1 MKSKAEIIDALKR
14 CRDLVNHCSGC
25 PYNNNNNHSNAEC
38 IDELFDDVIAIINK
52 SDFEV
57 VEEVL
62 TRSKEQDWNGTGF
75 HGEYYELERLD
86 SMEVPPIRFDGE
98 GNIL

>member
-1 MKSKAEIIDALKR
+1 MKSKAEIIDALQICMLTPDCK
-14 CRDLVNHCSGC
+14 GC
-25 PYNNNNNHSNAEC
+25 AYHPDVV
-38 IDELFDDVIAIINK
+38 DESCNCNREMIEDIINILSK

-62 TRSKEQDWNGTGF
+62 QRSKKHDWLGTGIS
-75 HGEYYELERLD
+75 GEGYTLELLD
-86 SMEVPPIRFDGE
+86 VFDAPTINFDGE

>member
-1 MKSKAEIIDALKR
+1 MKSKVEILKAVDT
-14 CRDLVNHCSGC
+14 CIFLGGSCSDC
-25 PYNNNNNHSNAEC
+25 PYF
-38 IDELFDDVIAIINK
+38 DEHDCVNQISKDLHALLNK

>member
-14 CRDLVNHCSGC
+14 CKEEQCHCGGC
-25 PYNNNNNHSNAEC
+25 PYFPEDSC
-38 IDELFDDVIAIINK
+38 VDLLFDDVISLLNK

-62 TRSKEQDWNGTGF
+62 TRSKEQDWNGAGF
-75 HGEYYELERLD
+75 YGEYYELERLD

>member
-1 MKSKAEIIDALKR
+1 MKSKVEIIDALKR
-14 CRDLVNHCSGC
+14 CKEEQCHCDGC
-25 PYNNNNNHSNAEC
+25 PYFPEDSC
-38 IDELFDDVIAIINK
+38 VDSLFDDVISLLNK

-62 TRSKEQDWNGTGF
+62 QRSKKHDWLGTGIS
-75 HGEYYELERLD
+75 GEGYTLELLD
-86 SMEVPPIRFDGE
+86 VFGAPIINFDGE

>member
-1 MKSKAEIIDALKR
+1 MYCA
-14 CRDLVNHCSGC
+14 
-25 PYNNNNNHSNAEC
+25 
-38 IDELFDDVIAIINK
+38 NK

-62 TRSKEQDWNGTGF
+62 CRSKRQDWCGTGI
-75 HGEYYELERLD
+75 HGEGYELERLD
-86 SMEVPPIRFDGE
+86 AMEVPPIRFDGE